1 MTKKEVKSSVK
12 YISSQV
18 ESGIEELGKN
28 EGLII
33 ESNTFFKEKKGV
45 MPQSVFV
52 LQQFAK
58 VFSQNITLSSA
69 SYRIFFHLI
78 ALTEY
83 ENFIS
88 VDIKTIAQNLN
99 LSERTVIRGI
109 KDLEAINIILKTA
122 HINDKRRHEY
132 FLNPTTVWKG
142 NSQARTKKIRKI
154 NDDDRN
160 VLQLPFDN

>member
-1 MTKKEVKSSVK
+1 MTKKETKDKVQ
-12 YISSQV
+12 YISTQV
-18 ESGIEELGKN
+18 ENGIHELAKT
-28 EGLII
+28 EGINI
-33 ESNTFFKEKKGV
+33 EANTFFKERKGN
-45 MPQSVFV
+45 MPQAVFV

-58 VFSQNITLSSA
+58 VFSESITLTSA

-109 KDLEAINIILKTA
+109 KDLEQINIILKTP

-142 NSQARTKKIRKI
+142 NSDARTKKIKKI
-154 NDDDRN
+154 NEKDKSI
-160 VLQLPFDN
+160 LQLPF